1 MIMKITKDRKTSTT
15 SHRIVRIIDL
25 ALVCCFAASFYIHFI
40 GPIHLELGLVKF
52 SASDLNRT
60 FILML
65 ACWVIRYTIV
75 ILTRP
80 DISHNRMAWYYLG
93 IGSIAGATLLLEI
106 AMTRIFAVAFFNHYA
121 HLIISTAL
129 FGFGF
134 SGVFL
139 AIFPGLKKFNF
150 DKLLTT
156 LSIGFALSTIITLK
170 VVISVPLQ
178 FGNMEEQAIQFLYLS
193 VYYLVIAIP
202 FFFSGMVV
210 ALLLS
215 NIPEKVNT
223 LYFSDLIGAGIG
235 CFLVLPMVPL
245 LGAPGAVIFSA
256 MLGIIA
262 ASCFG
267 KLAGKSFIVLN
278 IILFIA
284 LAALLPL
291 RDSHFRVVVHEG
303 KRSFNQHEAA
313 GEIELT
319 RWGPVSRIDV
329 AKYDPYKII
338 WIDGGSNQSFI
349 HPFHGN
355 VSLLKPK
362 RQAGIVYQLIP
373 NPDVLIVG
381 PSAGEEVLY
390 ALSYKANSI
399 TGVELDPVICDIMQN
414 EYAPFAGYIYNQP
427 TSKLINDEGRSY
439 IRRSTKKYDIIQQIN
454 NASPA
459 AIASGALNVSETYL
473 ITVEAFHDYLDHL
486 KDGGYIYI
494 KRYGAIRL
502 ATVAAQAL
510 RERGV
515 EHPEEQIIIMEDPL
529 HKVGGGQFYLKNGSF
544 TEEELAVFGRDVYRE
559 HLMYGPKALN
569 IQHDKYP
576 EYAELISNPDAW
588 KKYYKIGI
596 NMFPVTD
603 DNPFFNHF
611 TKFAQFNRKTV
622 PEEFKPIFD
631 LVYGDSDLALL
642 IILGEAAFLSLIF
655 IILPL
660 YLFKR
665 SGLRAAGKFQ
675 FLAYFFSLGL
685 AFILIE
691 IVLIQKFTLFMGN
704 PTYSVTVVLFSL
716 LIAAGCGS
724 FLSGA
729 FKNVP
734 KQALMTV
741 IPLILILCWVD
752 ISFGPVIFNT
762 FLGHSMAGRIL
773 ISILMIF
780 PLGLVMGMPFPLGI
794 TLVNH
799 SSNQRLIP
807 WVWGING
814 YATVIGSVLCVIL
827 ALSFG
832 FKAVIYFACAI
843 YLFGMAAVLTI
854 KS

>member
-1 MIMKITKDRKTSTT
+1 MGTKKDMKQSWPGIV
-15 SHRIVRIIDL
+15 VRIIDL
-25 ALVCCFAASFYIHFI
+25 ILVCCFAAVLYVHFVA
-40 GPIHLELGLVKF
+40 PIRIELGFLKF
-52 SASDLNRT
+52 SASNLNRA
-60 FILML
+60 FILIAAL
-65 ACWVIRYTIV
+65 WFIKYLLI
-75 ILTRP
+75 ILTKP
-80 DISHNRMAWYYLG
+80 EISKNKMTWYYLG
-93 IGSIAGATLLLEI
+93 IGTIAGATLLLEI

-121 HLIISTAL
+121 FLIISTAL

-139 AIFPGLKKFNF
+139 SIFPSMGKFNF
-150 DKLLTT
+150 DKLLATF
-156 LSIGFALSTIITLK
+156 SICFALSTIVTLK

-178 FGNMEEQAIQFLYLS
+178 FGNMEEQAIQFIYLS
-193 VYYLVIAIP
+193 VDYLMIAVP

-210 ALLLS
+210 AMLLS
-215 NIPEKVNT
+215 HIPAKVNT
-223 LYFSDLIGAGIG
+223 LYFSDLLGAGIG
-235 CFLVLPMVPL
+235 CFLVLPMVPA

-256 MLGIIA
+256 MLGIVA
-262 ASCFG
+262 ATCFS
-267 KLAGKSFIVLN
+267 KLAGKSFVLLN

-291 RDSHFRVVVHEG
+291 RESHFRVIVHEG
-303 KRSFNQHEAA
+303 KRSFNVHEKA
-313 GEIELT
+313 GEIEFS
-319 RWGPVSRIDV
+319 RWGPISRIDV
-329 AKYDPYKII
+329 AKYDPFKII

-349 HPFHGN
+349 HPFRGN
-355 VSLLKPK
+355 VKAMKPMK
-362 RQAGIVYQLIP
+362 QAGIVYRFIP

-381 PSAGEEVLY
+381 PAAGEEVLY
-390 ALSYKANSI
+390 ALSYKAKSV

-414 EYAPFAGYIYNQP
+414 EYAKFSGSVYMQP
-427 TSKLINDEGRSY
+427 NSKLVNDEGRSY
-439 IRRSTKKYDIIQQIN
+439 IRRSPEKYDIIQQIN

-473 ITVEAFHDYLDHL
+473 ITVEAFHEYLDHL
-486 KDGGYIYI
+486 KDGGYVFI

-515 EHPEEQIIIMEDPL
+515 ENPEEQIIIMEDPL
-529 HKVGGGQFYLKNGSF
+529 HKVGGGQFYLKNGTF
-544 TEEELAVFGRDVYRE
+544 TEEELAVFGQDKYKE
-559 HLMYGPKALN
+559 QLMFGPKALGV
-569 IQHDKYP
+569 QHTKYP

-588 KKYYKIGI
+588 KKYYKMGI

-603 DNPFFNHF
+603 DKPFFNHF
-611 TKFAQFNRKTV
+611 TKFAQFNKETV
-622 PEEFKPIFD
+622 PEEFKPIFE
-631 LVYGDSDLALL
+631 LVYGNSDFALL
-642 IILGEAAFLSLIF
+642 VILGEAAFLSLIF

-675 FLAYFFSLGL
+675 FLLYFFSLGM

-716 LIAAGCGS
+716 LVAAGCGS
-724 FLSGA
+724 FLSGN
-729 FKNVP
+729 FKKFP
-734 KQALMTV
+734 KNALLVV
-741 IPLILILCWVD
+741 IPLIVIFSWAELT
-752 ISFGPVIFNT
+752 FGPEIFKA
-762 FLGHSMAGRIL
+762 FLGHSMPIRIM
-773 ISILMIF
+773 ISILMLF

-794 TLVNH
+794 TLINN

-827 ALSFG
+827 ALTFG
-832 FKAVIYFACAI
+832 FKAVIFFACGI
-843 YLFGMAAVLTI
+843 YLIGLASVLTLR
-854 KS
+854 S

>member
-1 MIMKITKDRKTSTT
+1 MKKSSWPKL
-15 SHRIVRIIDL
+15 VLRIIDL
-25 ALVCCFAASFYIHFI
+25 ILVCCFATVLFIHFI
-40 GPIHLELGLVKF
+40 GPIRLEWGFLKISVDGLNK
-52 SASDLNRT
+52 A
-60 FILML
+60 FIVIAAL
-65 ACWVIRYTIV
+65 WVIKYLLI
-75 ILTRP
+75 ILTKP
-80 DISHNRMAWYYLG
+80 GISKNRMTWYYLG
-93 IGSIAGATLLLEI
+93 IGTLTGATLLLEV

-121 HLIISTAL
+121 FLIISTAL

-139 AIFPGLKKFNF
+139 SIFPSLKKFNF

-156 LSIGFALSTIITLK
+156 LSICFALSVIITLK

-178 FGNMEEQAIQFLYLS
+178 FGSMEEQAIQFLYLS
-193 VYYLVIAIP
+193 VYYLMIAIP

-215 NIPEKVNT
+215 HIPGKVNT
-223 LYFSDLIGAGIG
+223 LYFSDLLGSGIG
-235 CFLVLPMVPL
+235 CFLVLPLVPT

-256 MLGIIA
+256 MLGIV
-262 ASCFG
+262 ASACFS
-267 KLAGKSFIVLN
+267 KLAGKSFVLLN
-278 IILFIA
+278 VILFIA
-284 LAALLPL
+284 FAALLPL
-291 RDSHFRVVVHEG
+291 RESHFRVIVHEG
-303 KRSFNQHEAA
+303 KRSFNVHEKA
-313 GEIELT
+313 GEIEFT
-319 RWGPVSRIDV
+319 RWGPISRIDV

-355 VSLLKPK
+355 VGALKPMK
-362 RQAGIVYQLIP
+362 QAGLVYQFIP

-381 PSAGEEVLY
+381 PAAGEEVLY
-390 ALSYKANSI
+390 ALSYNPKSI
-399 TGVELDPVICDIMQN
+399 TGVELDPVICDIMQD
-414 EYAPFAGYIYNQP
+414 EYARFSGFIYTQP
-427 TSKLINDEGRSY
+427 NTKLINDEGRSY
-439 IRRSTKKYDIIQQIN
+439 IRRSPKKYDIIQQIN

-473 ITVEAFHDYLDHL
+473 ITVEAFHEYLDHL
-486 KDGGYIYI
+486 NENGYVFI

-529 HKVGGGQFYLKNGSF
+529 HKVGGGQFYLKNGKF
-544 TEEELAVFGRDVYRE
+544 TEEELALFGDEKRKE
-559 HLMYGPKALN
+559 HLMYGPEALN
-569 IQHDKYP
+569 VQHAKYP
-576 EYAELISNPDAW
+576 EYRELISNPEAW

-603 DNPFFNHF
+603 DRPFFNHF
-611 TKFAQFNRKTV
+611 TKFAQFNKETV
-622 PEEFKPIFD
+622 PEEFKPIFE
-631 LVYGDSDLALL
+631 LVYGNSDFALVV
-642 IILGEAAFLSLIF
+642 ILGEAAFLSLIF

-675 FLAYFFSLGL
+675 FLLYFFSLGL

-716 LIAAGCGS
+716 LVAAGCGS
-724 FLSGA
+724 FLSGN
-729 FKNVP
+729 FKKFP
-734 KQALMTV
+734 KQALMFV
-741 IPLILILCWVD
+741 IPLIVILCWAELT
-752 ISFGPVIFNT
+752 FGPVIFNRY
-762 FLGHSMAGRIL
+762 LGHSMTVRIL
-773 ISILMIF
+773 VSIFMLF
-780 PLGLVMGMPFPLGI
+780 PLGLFMGMPFPLGV
-794 TLVNH
+794 TLANN

-832 FKAVIYFACAI
+832 FKAVIYFACGI
-843 YLFGMAAVLTI
+843 YLIGMATVLTV